1 MIRQKGTSFM
11 RQIRFVL
18 LSAALAGSLFLS
30 GCGGSDPA
38 QHAGMATQCT
48 LPLKHADG
56 LSGGYSI
63 NSVAQ
68 AVPRQFNPCGIQQ
81 LEAAS
86 VSLCI
91 DHLQMDE
98 LSAQLVLPDR
108 NGLNLD
114 LKTASQGGSCLI
126 SGRLFNVS
134 LPASRLQA
142 FSALRGDWSV
152 NVSDNDRVSSTPTG
166 YLVGWSMQAEGLQ

>member
-38 QHAGMATQCT
+38 RPAGMATQCT

-63 NSVAQ
+63 NSGAQ
-68 AVPRQFNPCGIQQ
+68 AVPRQFNPCAIQQ
-81 LEAAS
+81 LQAAS

-91 DHLQMDE
+91 DHRQLSE
-98 LSAQLVLPDR
+98 LSAQLILP
-108 NGLNLD
+108 NQSSLELD
-114 LKTASQGGSCLI
+114 LQTASLGGSCLI
-126 SGRLFNVS
+126 SGRLFTVS
-134 LPASRLQA
+134 LPVSRLQT
-142 FSALRGDWSV
+142 FSGLGGDWTV
-152 NVSDNDRVSSTPTG
+152 GVRDNDRVSSTPMG
-166 YLVGWSMQAEGLQ
+166 YLVGWSMQAEGLK

>member
-1 MIRQKGTSFM
+1 MC
-11 RQIRFVL
+11 QIRFGL
-18 LSAALAGSLFLS
+18 LCAAFASSLFLS

-38 QHAGMATQCT
+38 RPAGTASQCT
-48 LPLKHADG
+48 LPLKYADG

-81 LEAAS
+81 LQAAS

-91 DHLQMDE
+91 DHRQMGE
-98 LSAQLVLPDR
+98 LSAQLFLPNQDS
-108 NGLNLD
+108 LNLD
-114 LKTASQGGSCLI
+114 LQTASQGGSCLI
-126 SGRLFNVS
+126 SGRLFTVA

-142 FSALRGDWSV
+142 FSGLKGDWSV
-152 NVSDNDRVSSTPTG
+152 NVSDNDRVSSAPMG
-166 YLVGWSMQAEGLQ
+166 FLVGWSMQAEGFQ